1 MISIEKE
8 KITKGD
14 EVDKRLAAAIAIVIT
29 TAWAVS
35 FILGA
40 LNPAYNPPPSIH
52 PLMLIVAGAAF
63 GTAVRI
69 PKKAKGEDEG
79 EGAKK

>member
-1 MISIEKE
+1 M
-8 KITKGD
+8 
-14 EVDKRLAAAIAIVIT
+14 DKRLAAAIAIVIT

-40 LNPAYNPPPSIH
+40 VNPSYNPPPSIH

-63 GTAVRI
+63 GKAVFT
-69 PKKAKGEDEG
+69 KKREEDDEDDRRRNQYRDQKD
-79 EGAKK
+79 AT

>member
-1 MISIEKE
+1 M
-8 KITKGD
+8 
-14 EVDKRLAAAIAIVIT
+14 DKRLAAAIAIVIT

-40 LNPAYNPPPSIH
+40 LNPSYNPPPSIH

-63 GTAVRI
+63 GTAVL
-69 PKKAKGEDEG
+69 PKRSKGDEAD
-79 EGAKK
+79 EKDNKR

>member
-1 MISIEKE
+1 M
-8 KITKGD
+8 
-14 EVDKRLAAAIAIVIT
+14 DKRLAAAIAIVIT

-63 GTAVRI
+63 GTAIRTT
-69 PKKAKGEDEG
+69 KKVKDDEDG
-79 EGAKK
+79 EGRTL